1 MKFYNNLL
9 IKKHKNNKTI
19 KKLKNQ
25 IIKIQLKKNNNEM
38 FKFIKKKL
46 INIAIIVLGS
56 FNRYYIEKLIENN

>member
-1 MKFYNNLL
+1 
-9 IKKHKNNKTI
+9 
-19 KKLKNQ
+19 
-25 IIKIQLKKNNNEM
+25 M